1 MHMIWLSMMHTY
13 LTYLFFVG
21 HDHMKEQ
28 VKPLFCDI
36 WHGPFSRC
44 CSWASC
50 YTIWCI
56 LVLWLSYGLHL
67 NFPEVP
73 TLWLKCGQ
81 RYAILM
87 RVAQNVIS
95 YLCHMGHMGHIIDSE
110 RHILKAISFKF
121 EMVVRYWLRKSF
133 LSLRFLK
140 CCQNVIYSQLK
151 CQNSTS
157 LHQYST

>member
-1 MHMIWLSMMHTY
+1 MGGSLG
-13 LTYLFFVG
+13 G

-87 RVAQNVIS
+87 RVAPNVIS
-95 YLCHMGHMGHIIDSE
+95 YLCHMGHIIDSE

-121 EMVVRYWLRKSF
+121 EMINLSTFNSWGVILHVNNQSF
-133 LSLRFLK
+133 LKWTHTKSYMWPIWHIELK
-140 CCQNVIYSQLK
+140 NTYMTFKSPIINLL
-151 CQNSTS
+151 T
-157 LHQYST
+157 